1 MPVDRRDLVDL
12 DAELAPYRRLI
23 ANGISGVMAAH
34 VVFPAV
40 DSLPASL
47 STRWITGILRGDLG
61 FHGVVFADDLSMAG
75 AAIVGN
81 MLERARL
88 ALAAGCDVL
97 PVCNDRPAAV
107 KLIDELGDVGDPARQ
122 ARLMRLH
129 GRAAPD
135 RNTLLAS
142 ARWQDVNQR
151 LRSSF
156 EPPELSLEA
165 GRA

>member
-1 MPVDRRDLVDL
+1 MFDEHTRECLAIEVARSLTSRDV
-12 DAELAPYRRLI
+12 
-23 ANGISGVMAAH
+23 
-34 VVFPAV
+34 
-40 DSLPASL
+40 
-47 STRWITGILRGDLG
+47 ILTLG
-61 FHGVVFADDLSMAG
+61 
-75 AAIVGN
+75 
-81 MLERARL
+81 
-88 ALAAGCDVL
+88 
-97 PVCNDRPAAV
+97 
-107 KLIDELGDVGDPARQ
+107 
-122 ARLMRLH
+122 RLMRLH

>member
-1 MPVDRRDLVDL
+1 
-12 DAELAPYRRLI
+12 
-23 ANGISGVMAAH
+23 MAAH

-47 STRWITGILRGDLG
+47 SVRWISNILRGELG

-75 AAIVGN
+75 AAIVGD

-97 PVCNDRPAAV
+97 PVCNDRPAAE
-107 KLIDELGDVGDPARQ
+107 KLIDDLGDVADPARQ

-135 RNTLLAS
+135 RKALLAS

-151 LRSSF
+151 LRRSF

>member
-1 MPVDRRDLVDL
+1 M
-12 DAELAPYRRLI
+12 
-23 ANGISGVMAAH
+23 
-34 VVFPAV
+34 FPAV

-47 STRWITGILRGDLG
+47 STRWVTGILRGDLG

-156 EPPELSLEA
+156 EPPELNLEA